1 MKVLHTADWHLGQRF
16 LHNERQEEHQRALD
30 WLMSVIRREKIEL
43 LLVAGDVFDI
53 GNPPNYARRMYYRF
67 LTQLIGTSCRHIV
80 ITGGNHD
87 SPAMLNAPRELLL
100 ALNVHVVGEA
110 TERIEDEIIEL
121 HGAEGQLEAVVAAV
135 PFLRDK
141 DIRQSIAGE
150 SSLER
155 IERIKAGIRQHYRT
169 IGEAVLPY
177 AERGVPLI
185 ATGHLFAKGAEAGEH
200 QNNIYIGN
208 RENIDGS
215 EFPSIFDYIALG
227 HLHRAQIVNQ
237 DYRIHYSG
245 SLIPLSFS
253 ELDDQKVVKIIQ
265 FEGRQLVEGV
275 RSVAVRECRKLR
287 RIGGELT
294 EVEEKLRTL
303 HTEISEDDL
312 PAWVVVQVQTDR
324 LRPNLDGHLRDF
336 AEDLRLVLLK
346 VRTNQSYRALDQQVA
361 TLDLDD
367 LSPGEVFRQRCS
379 SAGQAPTE
387 LAELERTFEE
397 LQNWLQEEE
406 AP

>member
-16 LHNERQEEHQRALD
+16 LHNERQEEHQKALD
-30 WLMSVIRREKIEL
+30 WLLEVIIAEQIEL
-43 LLVAGDVFDI
+43 LIVAGDVFDI
-53 GNPPNYARRMYYRF
+53 GNPPNYSRRMYYQF
-67 LTQLIGTSCRHIV
+67 LTQLLATPCRHIV

-87 SPAMLNAPRELLL
+87 SPAMLNAPRDLLL
-100 ALNVHVVGEA
+100 ALRVHIVGEA
-110 TERIEDEIIEL
+110 TGNIQDEIIEL
-121 HGAEGQLEAVVAAV
+121 RDEDGALEAVVAAV

-141 DIRQSIAGE
+141 DIRQSVAGE

-155 IERIKAGIRQHYRT
+155 IEKIKLGIRQHYQD

-177 AERGVPLI
+177 ADLGIPLI
-185 ATGHLFAKGAEAGEH
+185 ATGHLYAKGAEAGDH

-215 EFPSIFDYIALG
+215 EFPVVFDYIALG

-253 ELDDQKVVKIIQ
+253 ELEDQKVVKIIH
-265 FEGRQLVEGV
+265 FDGRQMVEGV
-275 RSVAVRECRKLR
+275 RSLEVRECRKLR
-287 RIGGELT
+287 RVTGDLEQVQKQLRQLHQ
-294 EVEEKLRTL
+294 EVVEG
-303 HTEISEDDL
+303 DL
-312 PAWVVVQVQTDR
+312 PAWVEVNVQTEQ
-324 LRPNLDGHLRDF
+324 LLPNLDTTLRDF
-336 AEDLRLVLLK
+336 AQDLRLELLK

-361 TLDLDD
+361 ALDLDE
-367 LSPGEVFRQRCS
+367 LAPQEVFLKRCT
-379 SAGQAPTE
+379 SAGHAPAE
-387 LAELERTFEE
+387 FKELEATFLE

-406 AP
+406 EK